1 MSPLRNLLSAVLFFV
16 VPVSAGPTITNIAN
30 AAGNLPFNS
39 PLAPGGI
46 FILQGSGLG
55 PSTISI
61 ASKPFQSTT
70 LSGTSVSVTV
80 GTTTVAA
87 LMYYTSDK
95 QVAAL
100 LPSNTPTTGPGTF
113 TVTYNGQTS
122 NNAGHGIAT
131 ANAGIFTIDSSG
143 QGPGIFTYADY
154 SLVSAIKSANCGG
167 PNTTCGAANP
177 GDTLIIWATGLGAV
191 NGDDASGAGLGVNMP
206 NLPLSLW
213 VGGIKANVLYQGRS
227 GCCVGEDQIVFTVP
241 DNARLGCAVPVV
253 IQIGTNANTISNSVV
268 LPIAKGSRTCTPA
281 EASLAQIDFA
291 QAAAN
296 GFVSVADI
304 KLQHFSDGGGKF
316 EDDGR
321 AQFININSFTPG
333 SLPFAPSWV
342 DSQPSGTCLV
352 YNNLNENQNVPFLNF
367 LALDAGAA
375 ATVKGPNGS
384 VNLPSNGKDATFDA
398 SGSFLTPGS
407 YTMTTP
413 GGADVGP
420 VSFNFTIPALP
431 TLTSPVNNA
440 AVTRSAGLPVTWTG
454 GSGTLIIEIAAPVDT
469 TGNNGYVG
477 VCFVDAA
484 AKSFTV
490 PPYILLALPPTPTNF
505 SSGFVLSSRVV
516 NAFSASGLNGGSLTT
531 LLNAA
536 GFGFFWGSGG
546 FLLR

>member
-1 MSPLRNLLSAVLFFV
+1 MCCIR
-16 VPVSAGPTITNIAN
+16 
-30 AAGNLPFNS
+30 
-39 PLAPGGI
+39 
-46 FILQGSGLG
+46 
-55 PSTISI
+55 
-61 ASKPFQSTT
+61 
-70 LSGTSVSVTV
+70 
-80 GTTTVAA
+80 AA
-87 LMYYTSDK
+87 L
-95 QVAAL
+95 AAAWGRIRL
-100 LPSNTPTTGPGTF
+100 SSLFQTTRGSAARCLSSFRSAPTRTP
-113 TVTYNGQTS
+113 
-122 NNAGHGIAT
+122 
-131 ANAGIFTIDSSG
+131 
-143 QGPGIFTYADY
+143 
-154 SLVSAIKSANCGG
+154 SAIR
-167 PNTTCGAANP
+167 
-177 GDTLIIWATGLGAV
+177 
-191 NGDDASGAGLGVNMP
+191 
-206 NLPLSLW
+206 LSC
-213 VGGIKANVLYQGRS
+213 RS
-227 GCCVGEDQIVFTVP
+227 P
-241 DNARLGCAVPVV
+241 R
-253 IQIGTNANTISNSVV
+253 
-268 LPIAKGSRTCTPA
+268 
-281 EASLAQIDFA
+281 
-291 QAAAN
+291 AAAN

-490 PPYILLALPPTPTNF
+490 PPYILLALPPTP
-505 SSGFVLSSRVV
+505 
-516 NAFSASGLNGGSLTT
+516 
-531 LLNAA
+531 
-536 GFGFFWGSGG
+536 
-546 FLLR
+546 

>member
-268 LPIAKGSRTCTPA
+268 LPIAKGSRKRLRFGRRHQATAFFRRRRKVRGRWPRAVHQHQLFHSRLAAFRSFLGRQPA
-281 EASLAQIDFA
+281 I
-291 QAAAN
+291 
-296 GFVSVADI
+296 
-304 KLQHFSDGGGKF
+304 
-316 EDDGR
+316 R
-321 AQFININSFTPG
+321 
-333 SLPFAPSWV
+333 
-342 DSQPSGTCLV
+342 
-352 YNNLNENQNVPFLNF
+352 NVPRLQQPQREPECALFEFLG
-367 LALDAGAA
+367 AGC
-375 ATVKGPNGS
+375 
-384 VNLPSNGKDATFDA
+384 
-398 SGSFLTPGS
+398 
-407 YTMTTP
+407 
-413 GGADVGP
+413 
-420 VSFNFTIPALP
+420 
-431 TLTSPVNNA
+431 
-440 AVTRSAGLPVTWTG
+440 R
-454 GSGTLIIEIAAPVDT
+454 
-469 TGNNGYVG
+469 
-477 VCFVDAA
+477 
-484 AKSFTV
+484 
-490 PPYILLALPPTPTNF
+490 
-505 SSGFVLSSRVV
+505 SSGNGERTKRQREP
-516 NAFSASGLNGGSLTT
+516 AFQ
-531 LLNAA
+531 
-536 GFGFFWGSGG
+536 
-546 FLLR
+546 R

>member
-1 MSPLRNLLSAVLFFV
+1 M
-16 VPVSAGPTITNIAN
+16 
-30 AAGNLPFNS
+30 
-39 PLAPGGI
+39 
-46 FILQGSGLG
+46 
-55 PSTISI
+55 
-61 ASKPFQSTT
+61 
-70 LSGTSVSVTV
+70 
-80 GTTTVAA
+80 TTVAA
-87 LMYYTSDK
+87 LMYYTSDT

-113 TVTYNGQTS
+113 TVTYNGQIS
-122 NNAGHGIAT
+122 NNAGHGITT

-191 NGDDASGAGLGVNMP
+191 NGDDASGTGLGVNLP

-227 GCCVGEDQIVFTVP
+227 GCCVGEDQIVFNVP
-241 DNARLGCAVPVV
+241 DNAPLGCAVPVV
-253 IQIGTNANTISNSVV
+253 IQIGSNANTISNSVV
-268 LPIAKGSRTCTPA
+268 LPIAKGSRTCTPVD
-281 EASLAQIDFA
+281 ASLAQINFA
-291 QAAAN
+291 QVVAN
-296 GFVSVADI
+296 GSVSVADI

-316 EDDGR
+316 EDDGH
-321 AQFININSFTPG
+321 AQYININSFTPG
-333 SLPFAPSWV
+333 SLPFVPSWV

-352 YNNLNENQNVPFLNF
+352 YNNLNENQNVPFLNAR
-367 LALDAGAA
+367 ALDGGAA
-375 ATVKGPNGS
+375 VTVKGPNGS
-384 VNLPSNGKDATFDA
+384 VNLPADDKDDTIDP
-398 SGSFLTPGS
+398 SGSFLTAAS

-420 VSFNFTIPALP
+420 ISVNFTIPALP
-431 TLTSPVNNA
+431 TLTSPANNGT
-440 AVTRSAGLPVTWTG
+440 VTRSAGLPVTWTG
-454 GSGTLIIEIAAPVDT
+454 GSGRLMIEIAAPADT
-469 TGNNGYVG
+469 SGNNGYVG
-477 VCFVDAA
+477 VCMVDAA

-490 PPYILLALPPTPTNF
+490 PPYILLSLPPTPNNF

-516 NAFSASGLNGGSLTT
+516 NPLGASGLNGGSLTT
-531 LLNAA
+531 FINAA